1 VGATEGGM
9 PEDRSQV
16 MAGMSNPRSDPEDKR
31 KHLDLIQA
39 VVTRMSAASSNAKS
53 WLLPVVTAAY
63 GFALTNSSGSVASLG
78 IVSVLLFS
86 YIDANYLREERAYRK
101 LYDVVA
107 LGEKQVPPFTLNT
120 GHANETLPNTDAVA
134 KKEKAG
140 VIVKRW
146 MPGCHIWVSWS
157 IVPFYGTLLL
167 LGICVL
173 IYAVVK

>member
-1 VGATEGGM
+1 MT
-9 PEDRSQV
+9 
-16 MAGMSNPRSDPEDKR
+16 GMSNPSLDPEDKG
-31 KHLDLIQA
+31 KHLDLIQG
-39 VVTRMSAASSNAKS
+39 VVTRMSAASSSAKS

-107 LGEKQVPPFTLNT
+107 LGEKHVPQFTLNT
-120 GHANETLPNTDAVA
+120 AHANEPLPNTDATA
-134 KKEKAG
+134 TKQEARG
-140 VIVKRW
+140 VLERW
-146 MPGCHIWVSWS
+146 LPGWHIWVSWS

-173 IYAVVK
+173 VYAVVK